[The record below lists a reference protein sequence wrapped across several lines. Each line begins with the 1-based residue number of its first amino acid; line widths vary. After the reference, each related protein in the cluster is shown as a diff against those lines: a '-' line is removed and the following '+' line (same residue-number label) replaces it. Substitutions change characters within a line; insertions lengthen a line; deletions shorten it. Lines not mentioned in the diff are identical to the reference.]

1 LCNQVRITRHLE
13 VIFCVANRKFQIAVR
28 SIGHSVTDI
37 ADKCHKNSILDR
49 YRCWALATNTDAG
62 RKFAT
67 RGLEKAME
75 QVFFKAGAVRACYA
89 LTIAMFCLPV
99 WGMLPCRADPLD
111 DAAERYR
118 SYMVEQIDQSLA
130 DARALR
136 ERLAAK
142 DLEGAK
148 REWVAARVGWERAE
162 VFTSVFVPDLDAEID
177 AWPNAAMGFHAIEAE
192 LFGHERGK
200 VDEQTDALIFHL
212 TDLEVKVHL
221 IHLMPQG
228 LLNGTAR
235 LAYEIGESK
244 ADGGE
249 SRLSGTSL
257 NDMRNNADGIALAY
271 DVIFAPSLTASDPKL
286 AQAAKAKIAELQT
299 LVAVDDWR
307 KLDSDKLRATSEE
320 LIVALQ
326 SSAPKI
332 GLRAPT
338 LEEIP
343 Q

>member
-1 LCNQVRITRHLE
+1 LGFAPNP
-13 VIFCVANRKFQIAVR
+13 N
-28 SIGHSVTDI
+28 
-37 ADKCHKNSILDR
+37 
-49 YRCWALATNTDAG
+49 AG
-62 RKFAT
+62 RKLAA
-67 RGLEKAME
+67 RGLEEAMV
-75 QVFFKAGAVRACYA
+75 QVFFKAGAACSRYL
-89 LTIAMFCLPV
+89 LTIMLFCLTFLAIGPS
-99 WGMLPCRADPLD
+99 RADPLD
-111 DAAERYR
+111 EAAERYR
-118 SYMVEQIDQSLA
+118 PYMAEQIDQSLA
-130 DARALR
+130 GARTLR
-136 ERLAAK
+136 ERLATK
-142 DLEGAK
+142 DMDCAK
-148 REWVAARVGWERAE
+148 REWIAARVGWERAE
-162 VFTSVFVPDLDAEID
+162 VFTSGFVPDLDTEID
-177 AWPNAAMGFHAIEAE
+177 AWPNAVMGFHAIEAE
-192 LFGHERGK
+192 LFGQEHGK

-212 TDLEVKVHL
+212 ADLDVKVHL
-221 IHLMPQG
+221 IHLTPQG

-286 AQAAKAKIAELQT
+286 AQAAKAKIAELQA
-299 LVAVDDWR
+299 LVAVDDLR

-326 SSAPKI
+326 NSAPKI

-338 LEEIP
+338 LEEVA